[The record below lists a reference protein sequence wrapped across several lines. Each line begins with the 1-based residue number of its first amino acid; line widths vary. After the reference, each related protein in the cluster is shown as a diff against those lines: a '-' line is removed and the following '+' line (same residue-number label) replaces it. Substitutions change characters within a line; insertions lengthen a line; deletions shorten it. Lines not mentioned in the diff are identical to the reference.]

1 MRVRNHVI
9 FARGAPR
16 IRIILQSAWH
26 DFLFWLSERQ
36 TRQEKGKDR

>member
-1 MRVRNHVI
+1 MRIHSHVI

-16 IRIILQSAWH
+16 IRIIAQRAWQ

-36 TRQEKGKDR
+36 TRHERGRER